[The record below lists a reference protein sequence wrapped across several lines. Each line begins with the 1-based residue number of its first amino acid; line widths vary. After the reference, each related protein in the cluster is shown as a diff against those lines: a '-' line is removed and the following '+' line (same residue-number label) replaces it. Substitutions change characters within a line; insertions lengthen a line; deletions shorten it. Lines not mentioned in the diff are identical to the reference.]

1 MKLIDSLG
9 IDEITEIEKYIRER
23 EKGGIKREA
32 SLHRWWSRRSIFLYR
47 AILTSFILRESDLDR
62 FYDGVNN
69 PYTLNAN
76 GLVFLEPMAG
86 GGTGL
91 VEASMYN
98 YNAYG
103 IDINPLAVK
112 IIEGY
117 STLKKEITWNK
128 IYHILNETDLELNW
142 LWHHDGKLVSYILI
156 TRGKIPS
163 WIFTRKK
170 KKVILCPYCGNV
182 FETTNDNTVSCPK
195 CGHNIDVTIKPV
207 YEPPFFSKYF
217 KDWKIF
223 GIIHDDRSFSFDEKW
238 ITQRVERLGDFD
250 LNLVNVNLLEIKEG
264 IRLIKSGI
272 SKIEEVFTP
281 AQLYTYYV
289 LSTKAK
295 ELNHEEKTLL
305 MLASSDSVKTCSVLS
320 KWYPPLTEP
329 VIYAGGVKGFWV
341 PEYTA
346 ETNPIAS
353 YNKKPKARGNII
365 SGIKNQEKIIK
376 KFKFRGEILAI
387 YGDAREVEY
396 PKSDL
401 IVIDPPYYGFDLDYA
416 SLSLPHYAIAN
427 MFEKLGSLNRAIEK
441 EIKRYDFFSSLRT
454 ILEKSKNSLRS
465 PEGRIV
471 LIINFNNYKD
481 WEKLYS
487 IIEDIRLNVINS
499 FKVRGESPGK
509 LGRSENRD
517 NKIIILAK

>member
-9 IDEITEIEKYIRER
+9 TNEVTEIEKYIRNK

-32 SLHRWWSRRSIFLYR
+32 SLHRWWSRRSIYLYR
-47 AILTSFILRESDLDR
+47 AILTSFLLSESHLDK
-62 FYDGVNN
+62 FYEGVNN
-69 PYTLNAN
+69 PYTLDAN
-76 GLVFLEPMAG
+76 GLIFFEPMSG

-117 STLKKEITWNK
+117 SILKNDITWDK
-128 IYHILNETDLELNW
+128 MFYILKETDIELNW

-163 WIFTRKK
+163 WILTRKK

-195 CGHNIDVTIKPV
+195 CRQNIAITIKPV
-207 YEPPFFSKYF
+207 YEPPFSLKYF

-223 GIIHDDRSFSFDEKW
+223 GIIHDDRSLSFDEKW
-238 ITQRVERLGDFD
+238 ITERVEKLRNFN
-250 LNLVNVNLLEIKEG
+250 LNLINVNLNEINNSKN
-264 IRLIKSGI
+264 LIKNGI

-289 LSTKAK
+289 LSIKAK
-295 ELNHEEKTLL
+295 ELNHEEKTSL
-305 MLASSDSVKTCSVLS
+305 MLASSDSVKSCSVLS
-320 KWYPPLTEP
+320 RWSPPLTEP
-329 VIYAGGVKGFWV
+329 IIYGGGVKTFWI

-353 YNKKPKARGNII
+353 NNKKPKARGNII
-365 SGIKNQEKIIK
+365 SAIKNQETIFK
-376 KFKFRGEILAI
+376 KFKFRGKIHATH
-387 YGDAREVEY
+387 GDAVDIEY

-401 IVIDPPYYGFDLDYA
+401 IVIDPPYYGFGLNYT

-427 MFEKLGSLNRAIEK
+427 MFEEVGSLSKAIVK
-441 EIKRYDFFSSLRT
+441 EIKPYDFFSSIRI
-454 ILEKSKNSLRS
+454 ILIKSKNSLRS
-465 PEGRIV
+465 HEGRIV
-471 LIINFNNYKD
+471 LIINFKNCKD
-481 WEKLYS
+481 WGKLYS
-487 IIEDIRLNVINS
+487 IIEDINLNVINS
-499 FKVRGESPGK
+499 FNILGESPGK
-509 LGRSENRD
+509 LGRSKNRD
-517 NKIIILAK
+517 IKIIILAK